1 VSAAAAGGA
10 LLRPYSVGAQVAPRI
25 TTTDLG
31 GATLLQGAGCNV
43 VAMPGTQSPEGALM
57 IDGGLA
63 ANADALL
70 ATVRSATRSS
80 RIHTLINT
88 HWHPEQTGANEAVGR
103 AGGVIFAHEKTK
115 VYLSNAVYSVTFKG
129 RRRPLPEPARPTK
142 TVRGD
147 GSMEFAGQKIDYG
160 YMPAAHTDSDI
171 YVHVPNFNLLVVGGV
186 VSAEDWPLLDY
197 RNGAWLGGRVRAL
210 EHLADIVKPDT
221 RVVPANGRL
230 MTGREI
236 VRHRDMYQKLFTIMI
251 GYLNMGLGP
260 EDAVQRNPLKEYQ
273 SEFGDPSAFTYG
285 ALKSMMIAYVPD

>member
-1 VSAAAAGGA
+1 
-10 LLRPYSVGAQVAPRI
+10 
-25 TTTDLG
+25 
-31 GATLLQGAGCNV
+31 
-43 VAMPGTQSPEGALM
+43 
-57 IDGGLA
+57 
-63 ANADALL
+63 
-70 ATVRSATRSS
+70 
-80 RIHTLINT
+80 
-88 HWHPEQTGANEAVGR
+88 
-103 AGGVIFAHEKTK
+103 
-115 VYLSNAVYSVTFKG
+115 LSNAVYSVTFKG
-129 RRRPLPEPARPTK
+129 RRRPLPEPALPTK

-236 VRHRDMYQKLFTIMI
+236 VRHRDMYQKLFTTMI

-260 EDAVQRNPLKEYQ
+260 EDAVQRNPLKAYQ
-273 SEFGDPSAFTYG
+273 SDFGDPATFTYG